1 MWFLF
6 QHWKNNSS
14 AVLERLPQRSSL
26 RKYCKDCPEMVGRAV
41 STPSHPLRKQNK
53 LTQKSR
59 QDALRRIATVWTTP
73 TNTAICKNF
82 PRHFS
87 ERLKIH
93 SQGIRKRSA
102 TDPTR
107 NSDIGATAWESC
119 RGDFSIIVRN
129 WSSRFHRGQNSA
141 VRKKMEN
148 SKK

>member
-26 RKYCKDCPEMVGRAV
+26 RKYCKNCPEMVGRAV

-93 SQGIRKRSA
+93 SQGIRKQSA
-102 TDPTR
+102 TDQTT
-107 NSDIGATAWESC
+107 NSEIGAAAWESC
-119 RGDFSIIVRN
+119 RGGFPIIVRN
-129 WSSRFHRGQNSA
+129 STSRLLRRQKNA
-141 VRKKMEN
+141 LR
-148 SKK
+148 